1 MEYLGAG
8 TYLLCFVTSLTCMA
22 LLARG
27 YARSRSRLL
36 LWSALCFVGLAFNNL
51 MLFVDLAVLPTV
63 DLRPFRYATSLF
75 AVGVLV
81 VGLVLE
87 TD

>member
-1 MEYLGAG
+1 MELLGAA
-8 TYLLCFVTSLTCMA
+8 TYLLCFVTALTCMA

-27 YARSRSRLL
+27 YARSKSRLL
-36 LWSALCFVGLAFNNL
+36 LWSALCFVGLAFNNF
-51 MLFVDLAVLPTV
+51 MLFLDLAILPTV
-63 DLRPFRYATSLF
+63 DLRPFRYSTSLF
-75 AVGVLV
+75 AISVLV